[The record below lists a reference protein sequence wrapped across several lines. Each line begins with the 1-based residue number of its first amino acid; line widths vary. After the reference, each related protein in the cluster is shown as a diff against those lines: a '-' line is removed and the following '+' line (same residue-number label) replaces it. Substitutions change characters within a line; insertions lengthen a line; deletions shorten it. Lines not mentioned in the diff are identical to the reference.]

1 MNYSKT
7 RIRDENRSPVPESR
21 SNEGQRLDYLL
32 VMLEQT
38 IKEGSLVMLEE
49 ILRDP
54 DLYDFSS
61 ERCYVKIGSMAN
73 FHAIM
78 YG

>member
-1 MNYSKT
+1 MNYLKT
-7 RIRDENRSPVPESR
+7 RISDENRSLVPESR
-21 SNEGQRLDYLL
+21 SNEGQLSDNLS

-54 DLYDFSS
+54 DL
-61 ERCYVKIGSMAN
+61 I
-73 FHAIM
+73 
-78 YG
+78 